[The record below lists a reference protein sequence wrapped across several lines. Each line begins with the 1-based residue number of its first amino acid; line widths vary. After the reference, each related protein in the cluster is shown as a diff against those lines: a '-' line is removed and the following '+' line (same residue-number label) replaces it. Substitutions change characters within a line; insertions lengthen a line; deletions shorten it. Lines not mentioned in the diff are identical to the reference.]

1 MKIFLYS
8 LEFINMNF
16 CMKKI
21 IISALLLM
29 AAVSGFSQD
38 RKWEHNIYVAG
49 GLLIDREWGES
60 ETGVSMKLGYGLN
73 YYFSEHWS
81 LMPGIDI
88 RQDAENFFSSAKDG
102 ADSDDFVF
110 LDVPVLAQYHVD
122 RWTFGLGPVF
132 SFCVSNDTYYVD
144 HDPTSK
150 LNGKDKIKNFYL
162 GLQPSIKYQI
172 GRRFR
177 IGIDGQIG
185 LHDVRKSY
193 GFETQTTNK
202 YLHNIVATIGVVF

>member
-1 MKIFLYS
+1 MNMRKIV
-8 LEFINMNF
+8 I
-16 CMKKI
+16 
-21 IISALLLM
+21 ALLLM
-29 AAVSGFSQD
+29 AAVNGYSQD

-88 RQDAENFFSSAKDG
+88 RRDAENFFSSAKDG

-144 HDPTSK
+144 HDPNSE
-150 LNGKDKIKNFYL
+150 LNGKNKIKDFYL
-162 GLQPSIKYQI
+162 GLQPSVKYRI
-172 GRRFR
+172 GKHFLV
-177 IGIDGQIG
+177 GIDGQIG

>member
-1 MKIFLYS
+1 MR
-8 LEFINMNF
+8 
-16 CMKKI
+16 I
-21 IISALLLM
+21 IVFALLLM

-110 LDVPVLAQYHVD
+110 LDIPVLAQYHVD

-144 HDPTSK
+144 HDPNSE
-150 LNGKDKIKNFYL
+150 LNGKNKIKDFYL

-172 GRRFR
+172 GRHFR

>member
-1 MKIFLYS
+1 MR
-8 LEFINMNF
+8 
-16 CMKKI
+16 I
-21 IISALLLM
+21 IVFALLLM
-29 AAVSGFSQD
+29 AAVNGYSQD

-81 LMPGIDI
+81 MMPGIDI

-110 LDVPVLAQYHVD
+110 LDIPILAQYHVD
-122 RWTFGLGPVF
+122 RWAFGLGPVF

-144 HDPTSK
+144 HDPNSE
-150 LNGKDKIKNFYL
+150 LNGKNKIKKFYL

-172 GRRFR
+172 GRHFR
-177 IGIDGQIG
+177 VGIDGQIG

>member
-1 MKIFLYS
+1 
-8 LEFINMNF
+8 MNF

-21 IISALLLM
+21 IISSLLLLV
-29 AAVSGFSQD
+29 AVTGYSQD

-49 GLLIDREWGES
+49 GLLIDREW
-60 ETGVSMKLGYGLN
+60 VGLI
-73 YYFSEHWS
+73 SA
-81 LMPGIDI
+81 
-88 RQDAENFFSSAKDG
+88 RDAENFFSSAKDG
-102 ADSDDFVF
+102 AASDDFVF

-122 RWTFGLGPVF
+122 RWAFGLGPVF

-144 HDPTSK
+144 HDPNSE
-150 LNGKDKIKNFYL
+150 LNGKNKIKNFYL

-172 GRRFR
+172 GRHFR

-193 GFETQTTNK
+193 GFETQTTNNAGRK
-202 YLHNIVATIGVVF
+202 GSR

>member
-1 MKIFLYS
+1 
-8 LEFINMNF
+8 MNF

-21 IISALLLM
+21 IISALLLLV
-29 AAVSGFSQD
+29 AVTGYSQD

-81 LMPGIDI
+81 MRPGIDI
-88 RQDAENFFSSAKDG
+88 RRDTEHFFSSELCG
-102 ADSDDFVF
+102 EDSDDFIF
-110 LDVPVLAQYHVD
+110 LDVPVIAQYHLG
-122 RWTFGLGPVF
+122 RWAFGLGPVF
-132 SFCVSNDTYYVD
+132 SFCISNDQYHYD
-144 HDPTSK
+144 YPTSK
-150 LNGKDKIKNFYL
+150 LNGKDKIKKFYL

-172 GRRFR
+172 GRHFR

-202 YLHNIVATIGVVF
+202 YLHNIVATIGDVF

>member
-1 MKIFLYS
+1 
-8 LEFINMNF
+8 MNF

-150 LNGKDKIKNFYL
+150 LNGKDKIKKFYL

-172 GRRFR
+172 GRHFR

>member
-1 MKIFLYS
+1 MMKQ
-8 LEFINMNF
+8 
-16 CMKKI
+16 I
-21 IISALLLM
+21 ILSTLLLLV
-29 AAVSGFSQD
+29 AVNGYSQN

-81 LMPGIDI
+81 MMPGIDI
-88 RQDAENFFSSAKDG
+88 RQDAENFFSSAKEG

-110 LDVPVLAQYHVD
+110 LDIPILAQYHLD
-122 RWTFGLGPVF
+122 RWAFGLGPVF

-150 LNGKDKIKNFYL
+150 LNGKNKIKDFYL
-162 GLQPSIKYQI
+162 GLQPSVKYRI
-172 GRRFR
+172 GKHFLV
-177 IGIDGQIG
+177 GIDGQIG

>member
-1 MKIFLYS
+1 MR
-8 LEFINMNF
+8 
-16 CMKKI
+16 I
-21 IISALLLM
+21 IVFALLLM

-81 LMPGIDI
+81 MMPGIDI
-88 RQDAENFFSSAKDG
+88 RQDAENFFSSAKEG

-110 LDVPVLAQYHVD
+110 LDIPVLAQYHVD

-172 GRRFR
+172 GRHFR

-185 LHDVRKSY
+185 LHDVRKLY

>member
-1 MKIFLYS
+1 MNMRKIV
-8 LEFINMNF
+8 I
-16 CMKKI
+16 
-21 IISALLLM
+21 ALLLM
-29 AAVSGFSQD
+29 AAVNGYSQD

-88 RQDAENFFSSAKDG
+88 RRDAENFFSSAKDG

-144 HDPTSK
+144 HDPNSE
-150 LNGKDKIKNFYL
+150 LNGKNKIKDFYL

-172 GRRFR
+172 GRHFR

-193 GFETQTTNK
+193 GFETQPTTK

>member
-1 MKIFLYS
+1 
-8 LEFINMNF
+8 MNF

-60 ETGVSMKLGYGLN
+60 ETGVSIGLN

-144 HDPTSK
+144 HDPNSE
-150 LNGKDKIKNFYL
+150 LNGKNKIKDFYL
-162 GLQPSIKYQI
+162 GLQPSVKYRI
-172 GRRFR
+172 GKHFLV
-177 IGIDGQIG
+177 GIDGQIG

>member
-1 MKIFLYS
+1 
-8 LEFINMNF
+8 MNF

>member
-1 MKIFLYS
+1 
-8 LEFINMNF
+8 MNF

-49 GLLIDREWGES
+49 GLLIDREWGEND
-60 ETGVSMKLGYGLN
+60 TGVSMKLGYGLN

-81 LMPGIDI
+81 MMPGIDI
-88 RQDAENFFSSAKDG
+88 RQDAENFLSSDKDG

-144 HDPTSK
+144 HDPNSE
-150 LNGKDKIKNFYL
+150 LNGKNKIKDFYL
-162 GLQPSIKYQI
+162 GLQPSVKYRI
-172 GRRFR
+172 GKHFLV
-177 IGIDGQIG
+177 GIDGQIG

>member
-1 MKIFLYS
+1 MMKQ
-8 LEFINMNF
+8 
-16 CMKKI
+16 I
-21 IISALLLM
+21 ILSTLLLLV
-29 AAVSGFSQD
+29 AVNGYSQN

-81 LMPGIDI
+81 MMPGIDI

-150 LNGKDKIKNFYL
+150 LNGKDKIKKFYL

-172 GRRFR
+172 GRHFR

>member
-1 MKIFLYS
+1 
-8 LEFINMNF
+8 
-16 CMKKI
+16 MKKI
-21 IISALLLM
+21 IISALLLLV
-29 AAVSGFSQD
+29 AVTGYSQD

-81 LMPGIDI
+81 MMPGIDI

-144 HDPTSK
+144 HDPNSK
-150 LNGKDKIKNFYL
+150 LNGKDKIKKFYL
-162 GLQPSIKYQI
+162 GLQPSVKYRI
-172 GRRFR
+172 GKHFLV
-177 IGIDGQIG
+177 GIDGQIG

>member
-1 MKIFLYS
+1 
-8 LEFINMNF
+8 MNF

-81 LMPGIDI
+81 MMPGIDI

-144 HDPTSK
+144 HDPNSE
-150 LNGKDKIKNFYL
+150 LNGKNKIKNFYL

-172 GRRFR
+172 GRHFR

>member
-1 MKIFLYS
+1 MMKQ
-8 LEFINMNF
+8 
-16 CMKKI
+16 I
-21 IISALLLM
+21 ILSTLLLLV
-29 AAVSGFSQD
+29 AVNGYSQN

-81 LMPGIDI
+81 MMPGIDI
-88 RQDAENFFSSAKDG
+88 RQDAENFFSSAKEG

-110 LDVPVLAQYHVD
+110 LDIPILAQYHLD
-122 RWTFGLGPVF
+122 RWAFGLGPVF

-150 LNGKDKIKNFYL
+150 LNGKDKIKKFYL

-172 GRRFR
+172 GRHFCV
-177 IGIDGQIG
+177 GIDGQIG

-202 YLHNIVATIGVVF
+202 YLHNIVATIGVLF

>member
-1 MKIFLYS
+1 M
-8 LEFINMNF
+8 
-16 CMKKI
+16 
-21 IISALLLM
+21 ISA
-29 AAVSGFSQD
+29 
-38 RKWEHNIYVAG
+38 R
-49 GLLIDREWGES
+49 
-60 ETGVSMKLGYGLN
+60 
-73 YYFSEHWS
+73 
-81 LMPGIDI
+81 
-88 RQDAENFFSSAKDG
+88 DAENFFSSAKDG
-102 ADSDDFVF
+102 AASDDFVF

-122 RWTFGLGPVF
+122 RWAFGLGPVF

-144 HDPTSK
+144 HDPNSE
-150 LNGKDKIKNFYL
+150 LNGKNKIKNFYL

-172 GRRFR
+172 GRHFR

>member
-1 MKIFLYS
+1 
-8 LEFINMNF
+8 
-16 CMKKI
+16 MKKI

-29 AAVSGFSQD
+29 AAVNGYSQD

-81 LMPGIDI
+81 MMPGIDI

-144 HDPTSK
+144 HDPNSE
-150 LNGKDKIKNFYL
+150 LNGKNKIKDFYL
-162 GLQPSIKYQI
+162 GLQPSVKYRI
-172 GRRFR
+172 GKHFLV
-177 IGIDGQIG
+177 GIDGQIG

>member
-1 MKIFLYS
+1 MMKQ
-8 LEFINMNF
+8 
-16 CMKKI
+16 I
-21 IISALLLM
+21 ILSTLLLLV
-29 AAVSGFSQD
+29 AVNGYSQN

-88 RQDAENFFSSAKDG
+88 RQDADNFFSSAKDG
-102 ADSDDFVF
+102 AASDDFVF

-122 RWTFGLGPVF
+122 RWAFGLGPVF

-172 GRRFR
+172 GRHFR

>member
-1 MKIFLYS
+1 
-8 LEFINMNF
+8 MNF

-29 AAVSGFSQD
+29 AAVNGYSQD

-81 LMPGIDI
+81 MMPGIDI

-144 HDPTSK
+144 HDPNSE
-150 LNGKDKIKNFYL
+150 LNGKNKIKNFYL

-172 GRRFR
+172 GRHFR

>member
-1 MKIFLYS
+1 MRKIV
-8 LEFINMNF
+8 I
-16 CMKKI
+16 
-21 IISALLLM
+21 ALLLM
-29 AAVSGFSQD
+29 AAVNGYSQD

-88 RQDAENFFSSAKDG
+88 RRDAENFFSSAKDG

-144 HDPTSK
+144 HDPNSE
-150 LNGKDKIKNFYL
+150 LNGKNKIKDFYL
-162 GLQPSIKYQI
+162 GLQPSVKYRI
-172 GRRFR
+172 GKHFLV
-177 IGIDGQIG
+177 GIDGQIG

>member
-1 MKIFLYS
+1 MRKIV
-8 LEFINMNF
+8 I
-16 CMKKI
+16 
-21 IISALLLM
+21 ALLLM
-29 AAVSGFSQD
+29 AAVNGYSQD

-73 YYFSEHWS
+73 YYFSGHWS

-88 RQDAENFFSSAKDG
+88 RRDAENFFSSAKDG

-110 LDVPVLAQYHVD
+110 LDIPVLAQYHVD
-122 RWTFGLGPVF
+122 RWAFGLGPVF

-144 HDPTSK
+144 HDPNSK

-172 GRRFR
+172 GRHFR

-185 LHDVRKSY
+185 LQDVRKSY
-193 GFETQTTNK
+193 GFETQTTQK
-202 YLHNIVATIGVVF
+202 YLHNIVATVGVVF

>member
-1 MKIFLYS
+1 
-8 LEFINMNF
+8 MNF

-81 LMPGIDI
+81 MMPGIDI
-88 RQDAENFFSSAKDG
+88 RRDAENFLSSDKDG

-144 HDPTSK
+144 HDPNSE
-150 LNGKDKIKNFYL
+150 LNGKNKIKDFYL
-162 GLQPSIKYQI
+162 GLQPSVKYRI
-172 GRRFR
+172 GKHFLV
-177 IGIDGQIG
+177 GIDGQIG

>member
-1 MKIFLYS
+1 MRKIV
-8 LEFINMNF
+8 I
-16 CMKKI
+16 
-21 IISALLLM
+21 ALLLM
-29 AAVSGFSQD
+29 AAVNGYSQD

-88 RQDAENFFSSAKDG
+88 RRDAENFFSSAKDG

-132 SFCVSNDTYYVD
+132 SFCVLNDTYYVD
-144 HDPTSK
+144 HDPNSE
-150 LNGKDKIKNFYL
+150 LNGKNKIKDFYL
-162 GLQPSIKYQI
+162 GLQPSVKYRI
-172 GRRFR
+172 GKHFLV
-177 IGIDGQIG
+177 GIDGQIG

>member
-1 MKIFLYS
+1 
-8 LEFINMNF
+8 MNF

-21 IISALLLM
+21 IISALLMM
-29 AAVSGFSQD
+29 AAVNGYSQNQ
-38 RKWEHNIYVAG
+38 KWEHNIYVAG

-88 RQDAENFFSSAKDG
+88 RQDAENFFSSAKAG

-110 LDVPVLAQYHVD
+110 LDIPILAQYHLD
-122 RWTFGLGPVF
+122 RWAFGLGPVF

-144 HDPTSK
+144 HDPNSE
-150 LNGKDKIKNFYL
+150 LNGKNKIKDFYL
-162 GLQPSIKYQI
+162 GLQPSVKYRI
-172 GRRFR
+172 GKHFLV
-177 IGIDGQIG
+177 GIDGQIG

>member
-1 MKIFLYS
+1 
-8 LEFINMNF
+8 MNF

-21 IISALLLM
+21 IISALLLLV
-29 AAVSGFSQD
+29 AVTGYSQD

-88 RQDAENFFSSAKDG
+88 RRDAENFLSSDKDG

-110 LDVPVLAQYHVD
+110 LDIPVLAQYHVD

-144 HDPTSK
+144 HDPNSE
-150 LNGKDKIKNFYL
+150 LNGKNKIKDFYL
-162 GLQPSIKYQI
+162 GLQPSVKYRI
-172 GRRFR
+172 GKHFLV
-177 IGIDGQIG
+177 GIDGQIG

>member
-1 MKIFLYS
+1 MMKQ
-8 LEFINMNF
+8 
-16 CMKKI
+16 I
-21 IISALLLM
+21 ILSTLLLLV
-29 AAVSGFSQD
+29 AVNGYSQN

-144 HDPTSK
+144 HDPNSE
-150 LNGKDKIKNFYL
+150 LNGKNKIKDFYL

-172 GRRFR
+172 GRHFR

>member
-1 MKIFLYS
+1 MNMRKIV
-8 LEFINMNF
+8 I
-16 CMKKI
+16 
-21 IISALLLM
+21 ALLLM
-29 AAVSGFSQD
+29 AAVNGYSQD

-88 RQDAENFFSSAKDG
+88 RRDAENFFSSAKDG

-144 HDPTSK
+144 HDPNSE
-150 LNGKDKIKNFYL
+150 LNGKNKIKDFYL

-172 GRRFR
+172 GRHFR

>member
-1 MKIFLYS
+1 
-8 LEFINMNF
+8 
-16 CMKKI
+16 MKKI

-29 AAVSGFSQD
+29 AAVNGYSQD

-144 HDPTSK
+144 HDPNSE

-172 GRRFR
+172 GRHFLV
-177 IGIDGQIG
+177 GIDGQIG

>member
-1 MKIFLYS
+1 
-8 LEFINMNF
+8 MNF

-29 AAVSGFSQD
+29 AAVNGYSQD

-81 LMPGIDI
+81 MMPGIDI
-88 RQDAENFFSSAKDG
+88 RQDAENFLSSDKDG

-144 HDPTSK
+144 HDPNSE

-172 GRRFR
+172 GRHFR

>member
-1 MKIFLYS
+1 MR
-8 LEFINMNF
+8 
-16 CMKKI
+16 I
-21 IISALLLM
+21 IVFALLLM
-29 AAVSGFSQD
+29 AAVNGYSQNQ
-38 RKWEHNIYVAG
+38 KWEHNIYVAG

-88 RQDAENFFSSAKDG
+88 RRDAENFFSSAKDG

-144 HDPTSK
+144 HDPNSE
-150 LNGKDKIKNFYL
+150 LNGKNKIKDFYL
-162 GLQPSIKYQI
+162 GLQPSVKYRI
-172 GRRFR
+172 GKHFLV
-177 IGIDGQIG
+177 GIDGQIG

-202 YLHNIVATIGVVF
+202 YLHNIVATVGVVF

>member
-1 MKIFLYS
+1 MR
-8 LEFINMNF
+8 
-16 CMKKI
+16 I
-21 IISALLLM
+21 IVFALLLLV
-29 AAVSGFSQD
+29 AVTGYSQD

-88 RQDAENFFSSAKDG
+88 RRDAENFFSSAKDG
-102 ADSDDFVF
+102 AASDDFVF
-110 LDVPVLAQYHVD
+110 LDIPVLAQYHVD

-144 HDPTSK
+144 HDPNSE
-150 LNGKDKIKNFYL
+150 LNGKNKIKDFYL
-162 GLQPSIKYQI
+162 GLQPSVKYRI
-172 GRRFR
+172 GKHFLV
-177 IGIDGQIG
+177 GIDGQIG

>member
-1 MKIFLYS
+1 MT
-8 LEFINMNF
+8 
-16 CMKKI
+16 
-21 IISALLLM
+21 
-29 AAVSGFSQD
+29 VS
-38 RKWEHNIYVAG
+38 
-49 GLLIDREWGES
+49 WGES

-88 RQDAENFFSSAKDG
+88 RQDAENFFSSAKAG

-110 LDVPVLAQYHVD
+110 LDIPILAQYHLD
-122 RWTFGLGPVF
+122 RWAFGLGPVF
-132 SFCVSNDTYYVD
+132 SFCVSN
-144 HDPTSK
+144 
-150 LNGKDKIKNFYL
+150 
-162 GLQPSIKYQI
+162 
-172 GRRFR
+172 FR

>member
-1 MKIFLYS
+1 MR
-8 LEFINMNF
+8 
-16 CMKKI
+16 I
-21 IISALLLM
+21 IVFALLLM
-29 AAVSGFSQD
+29 AAVNGYSQD

-144 HDPTSK
+144 HDPNSE
-150 LNGKDKIKNFYL
+150 LNGKNKIKDFYL
-162 GLQPSIKYQI
+162 GLQPSVKYRI
-172 GRRFR
+172 GKHFLV
-177 IGIDGQIG
+177 GIDGQIG

>member
-1 MKIFLYS
+1 
-8 LEFINMNF
+8 MNF

-21 IISALLLM
+21 IISVLLLM
-29 AAVSGFSQD
+29 AAVNGYSQD

-88 RQDAENFFSSAKDG
+88 RRDAENFFSSAKDG

-144 HDPTSK
+144 HDPNSE

-172 GRRFR
+172 GRHFR